1 MGVRQRRMQA
11 NYLNVGSATEEFVL
25 MGAGFSDL
33 NESPAAQTAS
43 KKYINQKSTSKSI
56 IGYDWTT
63 AFTTDQIRD
72 EKAVDF
78 ICNIGEMQLVGADAE
93 SDYIIVDLDKV
104 VGANTFKARKLKVAI
119 EVSSFENNDGDMATS
134 GNLLGIGD
142 LVIGTFNTTTKEF
155 TIGSIAP
162 AGNLTVTSTASTTAS
177 GKTVISVAP
186 AKSGSNSY
194 KYIAAPSITIP
205 ALNDTCTNGYTVW
218 DGTSEIM
225 ATINNK
231 ILVVEVDATNR
242 AQKAGVATV
251 TSKA

>member
-43 KKYINQKSTSKSI
+43 KKYINQKSTSKSV

-78 ICNIGEMQLVGADAE
+78 ICEIGELQKVGADAE
-93 SDYIIVDLDKV
+93 TDYIIVDLDKAETA
-104 VGANTFKARKLKVAI
+104 ANTFKARKLKVAI
-119 EVSSFENNDGDMATS
+119 EVSSFENNDGDMAAS

-142 LVIGTFNTTTKEF
+142 LITGTFNTESKKF
-155 TIGSIAP
+155 IAT
-162 AGNLTVTSTASTTAS
+162 G
-177 GKTVISVAP
+177 
-186 AKSGSNSY
+186 
-194 KYIAAPSITIP
+194 
-205 ALNDTCTNGYTVW
+205 
-218 DGTSEIM
+218 
-225 ATINNK
+225 
-231 ILVVEVDATNR
+231 EVDPV
-242 AQKAGVATV
+242 KVGV
-251 TSKA
+251 